1 MQQPSTP
8 KTAAPTSAIDS
19 AFERK
24 VRASQWSLRFE
35 TFWLRLWAL
44 FAIIGLFLVVSF
56 VGVWSHLGATA
67 HMALLVLFGLGA
79 LGSLAFAVIGRS
91 PTRDRAIA
99 RIEKVSGMPHRPAS
113 SYEDTLSASAGDAT
127 TQAIWQAH
135 RERLAAKLAKLRVSP
150 PEPKTHRF
158 DPMAL
163 RALGGLG
170 LLMGGFLLGDRAPD
184 RLSAAFR
191 LGPAGLSS
199 DARLDAWITP
209 PPYTGKPPIMLADG
223 QRPGVSLARDGG
235 APFEVPERSVL
246 VIRASGT
253 GGGELAVDY
262 LPDGAKATEKIRGE
276 AIKGVDGIAELK
288 TELRRSG
295 TMTVPGQ
302 GKPWTFV
309 VTPDLPPKIALTKD
323 PEPNQR
329 GAMKLSY
336 KVEDD
341 YGVVGAEAKFAK
353 LPEAKGDEKTAWAR
367 TDVLTGPRP
376 PLERAPK
383 YVLRLPQTSAQAG
396 SKPGEAMTYLELGAH
411 PWAGLKVRMTL
422 EAKDAAG
429 QIGKSEPFDM
439 TLPSRRFTKPLARA
453 LIEQRRKLVADPR
466 YRGQVV
472 QAMSALMIEPE
483 GFIEQ
488 PQVYLGMTTATKR
501 LQLDRT
507 RAGLK
512 SVINQLWHVAL
523 RIEDGNLSDAEKRL
537 KDAQDKLSKALDEG
551 ASEEEIEKLMKELR
565 QAMNDYVEQLAKQ
578 NEGQDPDENADGQDK
593 DEQQIGQNDL
603 EKMMRDM
610 EKAAKNGSREQA
622 QQMLSEMRDLM
633 DRLQAQKNGDKQ
645 KGDKEAGRQMQ
656 KKMDELGETIGE
668 QQKLMDETFN
678 AMKMEGQKNQ
688 PGSQQGQKKDGGRA
702 KPGQPGE
709 QGDAKNG
716 NKGKGQKGGQKGQKG
731 QGENDGEQG
740 AGEQGESAEAGEGGM
755 KQGNGL
761 GDRQKKLAEKL
772 DKLKRE
778 MKQMGAG
785 GKKELD
791 EANDAMNDAEKSIKD
806 GALDDATQQQ
816 ADALD
821 KMRQGAQKMQQE
833 MAKNGKSRYGEN
845 GETPR
850 DPLGRPQKSQG
861 PDDGTSVK
869 VPGEIDVQR
878 AREILEELRK
888 RSAEQTRPPVELD
901 YLERLLKRF

>member
-1 MQQPSTP
+1 MSKVPGP
-8 KTAAPTSAIDS
+8 KSAS
-19 AFERK
+19 ESVFERK
-24 VRASQWSLRFE
+24 VRASQRSIWFE
-35 TFWLRLWAL
+35 TVWLRLW
-44 FAIIGLFLVVSF
+44 
-56 VGVWSHLGATA
+56 
-67 HMALLVLFGLGA
+67 VL
-79 LGSLAFAVIGRS
+79 FAVIGVFFVLSFAGVWPRLGS
-91 PTRDRAIA
+91 IAHIAVLATLGLAALASLGFAVFAPAPSRDSALA
-99 RIEKVSGMPHRPAS
+99 RLETVSGLPHRPAS
-113 SYEDTLSASAGDAT
+113 SYEDTLSAGSTDKT

-135 RERLAAKLAKLRVSP
+135 RVRLAAMLAKLRVGP
-150 PEPKTHRF
+150 PQPRTDRF
-158 DPMAL
+158 DPLAL
-163 RALGGLG
+163 RGLGLLG
-170 LLMGGFLLGDRAPD
+170 LLMGAVLLGDSAPD
-184 RLSAAFR
+184 RLRSAFR
-191 LGPAGLSS
+191 FGPAGLSS
-199 DARLDAWITP
+199 DARLDAWVTP

-235 APFEVPERSVL
+235 LPFEVPERSVL

-253 GGGELAVDY
+253 GGGELAVSFQADSGK
-262 LPDGAKATEKIRGE
+262 PGERIRGDSV
-276 AIKGVDGIAELK
+276 KGVDGLAELK

-302 GKPWTFV
+302 AKPWVFV
-309 VTPDLPPKIALTKD
+309 ITPDLPPKIALTKD

-329 GAMKLSY
+329 GAMKLTY

-353 LPEAKGDEKTAWAR
+353 LPEAAGDEKTAWAR
-367 TDVLTGPRP
+367 TDVLKGPRP

-383 YVLRLPQTSAQAG
+383 YALRLPMTSPQAG

-429 QIGKSEPFDM
+429 QIGKSEPRDI
-439 TLPSRRFTKPLARA
+439 TLPARRFTKPLARA
-453 LIEQRRKLVADPR
+453 LVEQRRKLVADPR

-472 QAMSALMIEPE
+472 KAMQALMIEPD

-488 PQVYLGMTTATKR
+488 PQVYLGMTTATRR
-501 LQLDRT
+501 LERDRT
-507 RAGLK
+507 RAALQ
-512 SVINQLWHVAL
+512 SVIAQLWHVAL

-537 KDAQDKLSKALDEG
+537 KDAQDKLSKALDDG

-578 NEGQDPDENADGQDK
+578 NEGQPDQNADGQDK
-593 DEQQIGQNDL
+593 DEQQLGQNDL

-633 DRLQAQKNGDKQ
+633 DRLQAQKNGEKQ
-645 KGDKEAGRQMQ
+645 QGDKENARQMQ
-656 KKMDELGETIGE
+656 KKLDELGEAISE
-668 QQKLMDETFN
+668 QQKLMDDTFN

-688 PGSQQGQKKDGGRA
+688 PGSQQGQKDGGKA
-702 KPGQPGE
+702 KPGKPGDKGE
-709 QGDAKNG
+709 GKDGKSAGKN
-716 NKGKGQKGGQKGQKG
+716 KGQKGQKG
-731 QGENDGEQG
+731 EKGAGESEGEQG
-740 AGEQGESAEAGEGGM
+740 AGEQGESAEAGEQGM
-755 KQGNGL
+755 KQGSGL
-761 GDRQKKLAEKL
+761 GERQKKLAEKL
-772 DKLKRE
+772 DKLKKE

-791 EANDAMNDAEKSIKD
+791 AANEAMNDAEQSIKD
-806 GALDDATQQQ
+806 QALDDATQQQ

-821 KMRQGAQKMQQE
+821 KMRQGAQQMQQE
-833 MAKNGKSRYGEN
+833 MSKNGKSRYGEN